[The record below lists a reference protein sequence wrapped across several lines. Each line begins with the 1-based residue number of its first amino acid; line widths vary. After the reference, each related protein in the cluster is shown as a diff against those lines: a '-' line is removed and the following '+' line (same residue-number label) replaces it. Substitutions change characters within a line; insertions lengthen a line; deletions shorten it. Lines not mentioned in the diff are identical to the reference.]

1 MNAEKLQIGW
11 REWLALPELGVPAI
25 KAKVDTGARTSSLH
39 AVEITRF
46 ERAGR
51 AMVRFVVHPLQRH
64 DEICLPCEAPLVD
77 RRAVTDS
84 GGHRQRRYVI
94 RTPVRLGDQAWPIE
108 ITLTDRAGMNF
119 RMLLGRT
126 AVRGRC
132 VVDPAAS
139 YRLGRPRRPLYPQG
153 VEGT

>member
-1 MNAEKLQIGW
+1 VNAEKLILGW

-39 AVEITRF
+39 AVDIERF
-46 ERAGR
+46 EREGR
-51 AMVRFVVHPLQRH
+51 ALVRFVVHPLQRH
-64 DEICLPCEAPLVD
+64 DEIRLRCEAPLVD

-108 ITLTDRAGMNF
+108 VTLTDRAGMNF

-139 YRLGRPRRPLYPQG
+139 YRLGRPRRPLYPTRT
-153 VEGT
+153 EDT